1 MVRTENNKDFPVLGI
16 QEFSKNRFKVR
27 NQVLFNELH
36 GERHI
41 EEPHQH
47 DFFIIILF
55 DQAKGIHKIDFIDY
69 TIGNKQVHLL
79 FPGQVH
85 TWNIEPRTIGYQLMI
100 DRETFFQF
108 HPQFRFSF
116 AAYQKHPVIEL
127 GPESFQLIYYEFDAI
142 KNELQSEN
150 PLPELMSSR
159 AAVIASIVSKEAIRV
174 FEDLKI
180 FQVEPRILT
189 FQQLINIHFKEER
202 AISFYAEKLHISAN
216 YLNICCK
223 KHLKVSATQLIQ
235 QRTIL
240 EAKRLLKSTA
250 LSVKEIAYKLGFTD
264 HAYFSN
270 FFKVHA
276 GTTPTDFRGQL

>member
-1 MVRTENNKDFPVLGI
+1 MVRTEKNKHFPILGL
-16 QEFSKNRFKVR
+16 QEFSKNRLKVR

-41 EEPHQH
+41 EKPHQH

-55 DQAKGIHKIDFIDY
+55 DQAKGIHNIDFIDY

-85 TWNIEPRTIGYQLMI
+85 TWNIEPNTTGYQLMI
-100 DRETFFQF
+100 DRDFFERF
-108 HPQFRFSF
+108 YPRFRFSF
-116 AAYQKHPVIEL
+116 AAYQKHPIIEL
-127 GPESFQLIYYEFDAI
+127 SPESFQLIHYEFDAI
-142 KNELQSEN
+142 KNELESEN
-150 PLPELMSSR
+150 PLHELMSSR
-159 AAVIASIVSKEAIRV
+159 AAVIASIVSKEAFKV
-174 FEDLKI
+174 FENPEI
-180 FQVEPRILT
+180 YQVEPRIVT
-189 FQQLINIHFKEER
+189 FQQLINTHFKEEKR
-202 AISFYAEKLHISAN
+202 VSFYAEKLHISAN
-216 YLNICCK
+216 YLNIRCK
-223 KHLKVSATQLIQ
+223 KHLKISATQLIQ

-250 LSVKEIAYKLGFTD
+250 LSVKEIAYELGFMD

-270 FFKVHA
+270 FFKVQA